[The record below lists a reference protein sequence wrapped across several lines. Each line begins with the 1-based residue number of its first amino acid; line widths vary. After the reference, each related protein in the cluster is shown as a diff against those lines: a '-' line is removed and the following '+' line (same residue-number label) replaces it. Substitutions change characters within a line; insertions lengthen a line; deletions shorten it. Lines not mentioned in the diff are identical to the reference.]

1 MDESIL
7 IGVCPLVVGWVA
19 DRCLGDPERW
29 PHPVVAFGHWIAWGE
44 RRLNRGEHR
53 VTRGALFALLS
64 ILGVGVLT
72 AGILYGLVRW
82 NPWLAAAVSAVGE
95 FYCLSGRTLAREV
108 QSVFEALEQGTEAGR
123 RRLSRIV
130 GRDTSALNDQQIRT
144 AALETLAEN
153 LSDGVI
159 APLFW
164 FLCLGLPGMFAYKMV
179 NTLDSMIG
187 YKTERYGRF
196 GRWAAHIDDVANYVP
211 ARLTAA
217 LMILCAGRPGL
228 WRFVKKY
235 GRCHASPN
243 SGYPESAMA
252 GLLDCRFGGTHDY
265 FGQAVEKP
273 YIGVNDRP
281 FTTEDMLIATK
292 INSNTELAM
301 GLLVCLLSIL
311 LQ

>member
-1 MDESIL
+1 M
-7 IGVCPLVVGWVA
+7 VVGWVA

-82 NPWLAAAVSAVGE
+82 NPWLAAAVSAVGV

-252 GLLDCRFGGTHDY
+252 GLLDCRFGGPNFY
-265 FGQAVEKP
+265 FGQRVDKP
-273 YIGVNDRP
+273 YIGHHEKTLGLADLR
-281 FTTEDMLIATK
+281 IA
-292 INSNTELAM
+292 LR
-301 GLLVCLLSIL
+301 VCLRSEVLFLGICVLIL
-311 LQ
+311 ALL

>member
-1 MDESIL
+1 M
-7 IGVCPLVVGWVA
+7 VVGWVA

-82 NPWLAAAVSAVGE
+82 NPWVAAAVSAVGV

-252 GLLDCRFGGTHDY
+252 GLLDCRFGGPNFY
-265 FGQAVEKP
+265 FGQRVDKP
-273 YIGVNDRP
+273 YIGHHEKTLGLADLR
-281 FTTEDMLIATK
+281 IA
-292 INSNTELAM
+292 LR
-301 GLLVCLLSIL
+301 VCLRSEVLFLGICVLIL
-311 LQ
+311 ALL

>member
-7 IGVCPLVVGWVA
+7 IGVCPLLVGWVA

-44 RRLNRGEHR
+44 RRLNRGKYR
-53 VTRGALFALLS
+53 VTKGALFALLS
-64 ILGVGVLT
+64 VLGVGMLT

-82 NPWLAAAVSAVGE
+82 NPWVAAAVSAVGV

-108 QSVFEALEQGTEAGR
+108 QTVFEALEQGTEAGR
-123 RRLSRIV
+123 QRLSRIV

-211 ARLTAA
+211 ARLTAS
-217 LMILCAGRPGL
+217 LLILCAGRPGL

-252 GLLDCRFGGTHDY
+252 GLLDCRFGGPNFY
-265 FGQAVEKP
+265 FGQRVDKP
-273 YIGVNDRP
+273 YIGHHEKTLGQADLR
-281 FTTEDMLIATK
+281 IA
-292 INSNTELAM
+292 LR
-301 GLLVCLLSIL
+301 VCLCSEVLFLGICVLIL
-311 LQ
+311 ALL

>member
-1 MDESIL
+1 M
-7 IGVCPLVVGWVA
+7 VVGWVA

-53 VTRGALFALLS
+53 VTKGALFALLS
-64 ILGVGVLT
+64 IVGVGVLT

-82 NPWLAAAVSAVGE
+82 NPWVAAAVSAVGV

-179 NTLDSMIG
+179 NTFDSMIG

-235 GRCHASPN
+235 GHCHASPN

-252 GLLDCRFGGTHDY
+252 GLLDCRFGGPNFY
-265 FGQAVEKP
+265 FGQRVNKP
-273 YIGVNDRP
+273 YIGHHEKTLGQSDLR
-281 FTTEDMLIATK
+281 IA
-292 INSNTELAM
+292 LR
-301 GLLVCLLSIL
+301 VCLRSEVLFLEICVLIL
-311 LQ
+311 ALL

>member
-1 MDESIL
+1 MDEAILTSI
-7 IGVCPLVVGWVA
+7 CPLLVGWVA

-44 RRLNRGEHR
+44 RRWNRGEHR
-53 VTRGALFALLS
+53 VTKGALFALFS
-64 ILGVGVLT
+64 ILAVGGVTVLLL
-72 AGILYGLVRW
+72 AGLNRW
-82 NPWLAAAVSAVGE
+82 SPWAAAAVSAVGV
-95 FYCLSGRTLAREV
+95 FYGLSGRTLSREV
-108 QSVFEALEQGTEAGR
+108 KAVFEALDEGTEAGR
-123 RRLSRIV
+123 RQLSRIV

-164 FLCLGLPGMFAYKMV
+164 FLCLGLPGMLAYKMV

-211 ARLTAA
+211 ARLTAG
-217 LMILCAGRPGL
+217 LMLLCAGRPGL
-228 WRFVKKY
+228 WRFVKRY

-243 SGYPESAMA
+243 SGYPEAAMA
-252 GLLDCRFGGTHDY
+252 GLLDCRFGGPNIY
-265 FGQAVEKP
+265 FGQRVDKP
-273 YIGVNDRP
+273 YIGDHARTLDRK
-281 FTTEDMLIATK
+281 DLSVA
-292 INSNTELAM
+292 LR
-301 GLLVCLLSIL
+301 VCLRSEVLFLGICVLIL
-311 LQ
+311 VFL

>member
-7 IGVCPLVVGWVA
+7 IAVLPLVAGWVA
-19 DRCLGDPERW
+19 DRCLGDPESW
-29 PHPVVAFGHWIAWGE
+29 PHPVVAFGRWIAWGE

-53 VTRGALFALLS
+53 VTQGTLFAGFS
-64 ILGVGVLT
+64 ILGAGALT
-72 AGILYGLVRW
+72 ALLLYGAVRW
-82 NPWLAAAVSAVGE
+82 NPWAAVVLSAVGV
-95 FYCLSGRTLAREV
+95 FYCLSGRTLSREV
-108 QSVFEALEQGTEAGR
+108 KAVFDALEQGTEAGR

-164 FLCLGLPGMFAYKMV
+164 FLCLGLPGMVAYKMI

-196 GRWAAHIDDVANYVP
+196 GRWAAHIDDWANYLP
-211 ARLTAA
+211 ARLTAV
-217 LMILCAGRPGL
+217 LILLCAGRPGL
-228 WRFVKKY
+228 WRFVKRY

-243 SGYPESAMA
+243 SGYPEAAMA
-252 GLLDCRFGGTHDY
+252 GLLDCRFGGPNIY
-265 FGQAVEKP
+265 FGQRVDKP
-273 YIGVNDRP
+273 YIGHHEKVLGRDDLR
-281 FTTEDMLIATK
+281 IA
-292 INSNTELAM
+292 LR
-301 GLLVCLLSIL
+301 VCLRSEVLFLGICVLIL
-311 LQ
+311 ALL

>member
-82 NPWLAAAVSAVGE
+82 NPWVAAAVSAVGV

-252 GLLDCRFGGTHDY
+252 GLLDCRFGGPNFY
-265 FGQAVEKP
+265 FGQRVDKP
-273 YIGVNDRP
+273 YIGHHEKTLGLADLR
-281 FTTEDMLIATK
+281 IA
-292 INSNTELAM
+292 LR
-301 GLLVCLLSIL
+301 VCLRSEVLFLGICVLIL
-311 LQ
+311 ALL